1 MTNQKLQHILNLNP
15 QSILATRGFFANY
28 PVEQFYIKNNSA
40 LILGTSDHL
49 WAHLVGTS
57 EADIAFL
64 LSKHHAKTPYYY
76 SVEKWM
82 IPLIRKHGEIDWKMS
97 TERYILND
105 KLLKNAPRSEVIPI
119 DESYAAYIYQHS
131 DYKDFTSTEY
141 IEDRLARDISA
152 GIIVDNKLIAWGFT
166 HDDGALGFL
175 HVLPEH
181 RKKGYGMDIVQSLI
195 RMRQDE
201 NKSVFCNIVP
211 ENTAS
216 IYLVNKLNFVFDRLV
231 YWVKMKEG
239 DE

>member
-1 MTNQKLQHILNLNP
+1 MNQQLLSILNLSP
-15 QSILATRGFFANY
+15 QATLATRGFFANY
-28 PVEQFYIKNNSA
+28 PVEQFYIKNESA
-40 LILGTSDHL
+40 LILGTSDYL

-64 LSKHHAKTPYYY
+64 LSKYHAKTLYYY
-76 SVEKWM
+76 SVEEWM
-82 IPLIRKHGEIDWKMS
+82 IPLIQKHGEIDWKMS
-97 TERYILND
+97 TKRYILND
-105 KLLKNAPRSEVIPI
+105 KLLKNAPRLEVIPI

-131 DYKDFTSTEY
+131 DYKDFTSIEY
-141 IEDRLARDISA
+141 IEDRLARDIST

-181 RKKGYGMDIVQSLI
+181 RKKGYGMDIVRSLI

-216 IYLVNKLNFVFDRLV
+216 IYLVNKLNFVFDRNVSWIKL
-231 YWVKMKEG
+231 K
-239 DE
+239 